1 MTFRSRKRNR
11 SAANNKQIELPLLLI
26 EDSPNMSNMIKNLIE
41 DTWQCPVHVA
51 TSFAEA
57 IDCLKK
63 HRKEYF
69 LVITDLNLPDA
80 ENGEIMDLI
89 KTANLPTIVIT
100 GCIEKAQSQKSTYS
114 RVFDYILKSQPNSVN
129 YLVEQ
134 VGRYY
139 FNQFIHLLVVDDS
152 RVSREMLSQALLN
165 QNYSVSSASNAKDAL
180 VVLERNPKI
189 KLIISDYLM
198 PVMNGVELTIQVRKR
213 FKKSQLAIIGLSANN
228 EPKLGLEF
236 IRNGAND
243 FLSKPFISEE
253 LIIRINQNLD
263 NLKYIETIENIANRD
278 YLTNLFNRRYFYHEG
293 EKIRSYLQRN
303 NLPFTVALFDID
315 YFKKINDSLGHDAGD
330 SLLKDFSGLMLQ
342 YFIGNLC
349 ARIGGEEFVVV
360 FNAPAQEVE
369 IALERFRRELET
381 KTFEFE
387 GHSMRIT
394 VSIGCYSEY
403 EDSMDAVLRIADQRL
418 YCAKENGRNQII
430 GSAQTEA
437 EEV

>member
-1 MTFRSRKRNR
+1 
-11 SAANNKQIELPLLLI
+11 
-26 EDSPNMSNMIKNLIE
+26 MSNMIKNLIE

-51 TSFAEA
+51 TSFEGA
-57 IDCLKK
+57 INCLKK

-89 KTANLPTIVIT
+89 KTANLPAIVIT
-100 GCIEKAQSQKSTYS
+100 GSIEKAQSHKSTYS

-152 RVSREMLSQALLN
+152 RVSREMLSQALRN
-165 QNYSVSSASNAKDAL
+165 QNYSVSSAPNAQEAL
-180 VVLERNPKI
+180 VILQQNPKI

-213 FKKSQLAIIGLSANN
+213 FKKSQLAIIGLSADN

-243 FLSKPFISEE
+243 FLSKPFVSEE

-293 EKIRSYLQRN
+293 EKLRVYLQRN
-303 NLPFTVALFDID
+303 TLPFTVALLDID
-315 YFKKINDSLGHDAGD
+315 FFKKINDTLGHDAGD
-330 SLLKDFSGLMLQ
+330 SLLRDFSQLMLQ
-342 YFIGNLC
+342 HFTGNLC
-349 ARIGGEEFVVV
+349 ARIGGEEFVVL

-369 IALERFRRELET
+369 EALERFRFELAS

-387 GHSMRIT
+387 GQALRVT

-403 EDSMDAVLRIADQRL
+403 EDSMDAALRVADQRL
-418 YCAKENGRNQII
+418 YRAKDNGRNQIV
-430 GSAQTEA
+430 GSTQTEKA
-437 EEV
+437 KS